1 MSLRDAL
8 PAPWAVAVTAIVG
21 LAAGVVFAKIRPP
34 EAPGA
39 APTDAPPVPGLGAP
53 RLEVPR
59 DPPPPAFTIPGEP
72 PTEIARA
79 MEPLV
84 VAAFRPG
91 PTDGDAIV
99 AREEAFLELK
109 ALVDRWAASS
119 KRHPL
124 ASATWWRAALR
135 RAHPTGEDERRGFV
149 GAGVPWLGR
158 AFPVLYCV
166 PEGPGPFPTV
176 IGFVE
181 GDAREE
187 AKARWGNLLATHLV
201 VVVPRMGPVSEDP
214 RLAMLTLADAGKKW
228 GVDRDL
234 VVLDGVGAESAA
246 AVAALAGEE
255 SRRLAGIVLRGP
267 SVPAGPPENLAMLP
281 VLGLLP
287 ADAPASGPGS
297 GADLSA
303 ACPSTTLL
311 RGADEAAIQEWIGSL
326 PPRPSADPRRAA
338 VWATVTGENYR
349 SWGPGFIVRRYRGI
363 GSGRPVRVS
372 IRRDRERNAVV
383 LTTENVSEILLLLTD
398 EDLDLDRQVAIV
410 VDGNT
415 IETRRAERSLETVRT
430 WCMQEPGLFVAAEMA
445 IRIPE

>member
-8 PAPWAVAVTAIVG
+8 PAPWAVAATAIAG

-34 EAPGA
+34 ETP
-39 APTDAPPVPGLGAP
+39 PAPPPSTGKPA
-53 RLEVPR
+53 
-59 DPPPPAFTIPGEP
+59 PPPPPPRPAPAFTIPGEP

-84 VAAFRPG
+84 ISAFRPG
-91 PTDGDAIV
+91 PTDADAIV
-99 AREEAFLELK
+99 AREEAFLALK
-109 ALVDRWAASS
+109 VLVDRWAGASQ
-119 KRHPL
+119 RHPL

-187 AKARWGNLLATHLV
+187 ARARWGELLATHLV
-201 VVVPRMGPVSEDP
+201 IVVPRMGPVSEDP
-214 RLAMLTLADAGKKW
+214 RLAMLTLQDAGKRW
-228 GVDRDL
+228 GVDRDR
-234 VVLDGVGAESAA
+234 VVLDGVGADSAK
-246 AVAALAGEE
+246 AVAALAAEE
-255 SRRLAGIVLRGP
+255 SRRLAGVVVRG
-267 SVPAGPPENLAMLP
+267 VAIPAGPPENLAMLP
-281 VLGLLP
+281 VLGVLP
-287 ADAPASGPGS
+287 ADAPATGPGS
-297 GADLSA
+297 GAELSA
-303 ACPSTTLL
+303 ACPSATVL
-311 RGADEAAIQEWIGSL
+311 RGADDAAIQEWIGSV
-326 PPRPSADPRRAA
+326 PPRTSADPRRAG

-349 SWGPGFIVRRYRGI
+349 SWGPGFVVRRYRGV

-410 VDGNT
+410 VNGDT
-415 IETRRAERSLETVRT
+415 VETRRAERSLETVRT

-445 IRIPE
+445 VRIPE